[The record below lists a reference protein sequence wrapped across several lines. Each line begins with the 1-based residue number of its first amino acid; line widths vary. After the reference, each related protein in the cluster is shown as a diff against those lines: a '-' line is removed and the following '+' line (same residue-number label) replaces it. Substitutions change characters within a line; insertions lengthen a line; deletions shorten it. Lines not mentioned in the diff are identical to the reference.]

1 MTSAE
6 SNPSSTPLER
16 CPYKAEPE
24 QWVAGLHTDDDG
36 LVQCLLEAGHDGP
49 HLMP

>member
-1 MTSAE
+1 MSEPKTSKVK
-6 SNPSSTPLER
+6 R

-24 QWVAGLHTDDDG
+24 QWVAVLHADEDG
-36 LVQCLLEAGHDGP
+36 LVQCLLEQGHDGP